1 MRVTLQNNGV
11 EVPTA
16 DEDNIPLP
24 CSTLDVREVESVTK
38 PGYIY
43 LIRPISL
50 HERVRM
56 EARLNRFAPRMNR
69 TRELVAVL
77 RKHEDDLHKK
87 VGKPVLFEQFIQM
100 GEAGTRATHIDI
112 PQQEEEEA
120 ARLMQSG
127 ENPQRLR
134 EIEEKLEESR
144 RINPIAEAQIEYE
157 NEARRL
163 DERFSE
169 LTEDRDLAQSQY
181 MIALVEGMLWGV
193 DDGQGNRRTD
203 LTPEQRARVV
213 GAMADSRDL
222 NKVWDAAFDL
232 YNLREN
238 VKKNSD

>member
-1 MRVTLQNNGV
+1 MTLQNGV
-11 EVPTA
+11 TSPSI
-16 DEDNIPLP
+16 DEDDIPLP

-38 PGYIY
+38 PGYLY
-43 LIRPISL
+43 LMRPISL

-56 EARLNRFAPRMNR
+56 EARLNRIAPRMNQ
-69 TRELVAVL
+69 TRELIAIL
-77 RKHEDDLHKK
+77 RKHEDELHKK

-100 GEAGTRATHIDI
+100 AEAGTPATRVDI
-112 PQQEEEEA
+112 PDRHYEEEA
-120 ARLMQSG
+120 AQLRASG
-127 ENPQRLR
+127 ENPKLLQ
-134 EIEEKLEESR
+134 EIEEK
-144 RINPIAEAQIEYE
+144 IAQAQYMNPIADAQTEYE

-169 LTEDRDLAQSQY
+169 LAEDGTLARSQY

-193 DDGQGNRRTD
+193 DDGQGKRRTD
-203 LTPEQRARVV
+203 LTPAQRARVV

-222 NKVWDAAFDL
+222 NRVWDAAFDL